1 MMLPP
6 EADFAWLPDALTM
19 KSARG
24 LIADGQM
31 QQVGRG
37 LKEHMSDLD
46 GAQDLLNST
55 GRQPHS
61 P

>member
-1 MMLPP
+1 MLPP
-6 EADFAWLPDALTM
+6 EAGFAWLPDALTM
-19 KSARG
+19 QTARS
-24 LIADGQM
+24 LIADGRM
-31 QQVGRG
+31 QPVGCG

-46 GAQDLLNST
+46 GAQDLFNST

>member
-1 MMLPP
+1 VLPP
-6 EADFAWLPDALTM
+6 EAGYASLPDALTM
-19 KSARG
+19 KSARSW
-24 LIADGQM
+24 IADGRI
-31 QQVGRG
+31 QQVGCG

-46 GAQDLLNST
+46 VAQDFLNST